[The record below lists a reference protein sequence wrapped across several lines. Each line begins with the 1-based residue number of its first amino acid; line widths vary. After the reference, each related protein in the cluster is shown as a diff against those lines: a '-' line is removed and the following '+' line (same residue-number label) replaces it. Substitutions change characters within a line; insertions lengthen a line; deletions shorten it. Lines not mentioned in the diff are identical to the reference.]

1 MHAGQIPLL
10 NEFLFS
16 CRPQKWQKG
25 GVFFLI
31 LFQHPKQMISSI
43 LALSV
48 SLALQEI
55 QTLGYI
61 KSSKLFQKFPGIG
74 VIISVKSVF
83 VKKYCC
89 FSSCPNHVT
98 EVTFVINAPG
108 GLFAQGRFSRLRRG
122 RQRSFV
128 HSAPAQLARRLSP
141 GRAQTCSS
149 SECFRVRIPSLT
161 QATLA
166 KTSIRSQSR
175 QGIYVLCV
183 ELSTG

>member
-89 FSSCPNHVT
+89 CTKQHTGPSVPKGTHPAIIYAGVQ
-98 EVTFVINAPG
+98 IRPG
-108 GLFAQGRFSRLRRG
+108 VDAAVSD
-122 RQRSFV
+122 
-128 HSAPAQLARRLSP
+128 
-141 GRAQTCSS
+141 
-149 SECFRVRIPSLT
+149 
-161 QATLA
+161 
-166 KTSIRSQSR
+166 
-175 QGIYVLCV
+175 
-183 ELSTG
+183 